1 MTFIKNLSRHPSFGI
16 MLAAF
21 GALMITPDTLFMR
34 LSELS
39 GWAMLAWRGTEMGLL
54 LLVLWL
60 VLRRHALMADL
71 AHLKSW
77 PALLAIACHAVG
89 NMFFSLAVAETAIS
103 IVLIALACSPL
114 FAALFSRLLLGEKTL
129 AATWIV
135 IVITF
140 IGVAIAVSGDGLA
153 LDEGAQGSG
162 NMLAGA
168 LFAICAAALIG
179 LSFVCYRRAPDMNVV
194 LVTGSGALGAG
205 LIGLVMAPSASLLA
219 GHVGFISINGL
230 FILPVS
236 FIALT
241 YATRYTQAA
250 NVSLLMIIE
259 TILGP
264 IWVWMALG
272 ERPTNEMFIGGLIVV
287 TAIFC
292 YTLHLSKHS
301 APAASLKA
309 SE

>member
-1 MTFIKNLSRHPSFGI
+1 MTLFQTLSRRPNFGI

-21 GALMITPDTLFMR
+21 GALVITPDTLFMR
-34 LSELS
+34 LSEMN

-54 LLVLWL
+54 LLGIWL
-60 VLRRHALMADL
+60 ILRRHVLGADL

-77 PALLAIACHAVG
+77 PALLAISCHAVG
-89 NMFFSLAVAETAIS
+89 NMFFSLGVAETAIS

-114 FAALFSRLLLGEKTL
+114 FAALFSRVLLGERTL

-140 IGVAIAVSGDGLA
+140 IGVAIAVSGDGLELA
-153 LDEGAQGSG
+153 EGAQG
-162 NMLAGA
+162 AGQTWRGAFYA
-168 LFAICAAALIG
+168 LCAAALIG

-205 LIGLVMAPSASLLA
+205 IIGIVMAPTASLFA
-219 GHVGFISINGL
+219 GHVGYISINGL

-272 ERPTNEMFIGGLIVV
+272 ERPTSEMFIGGLIVI
-287 TAIFC
+287 TAIFW
-292 YTLHLSKHS
+292 YTLHLSRHS
-301 APAASLKA
+301 APPKSP
-309 SE
+309 S